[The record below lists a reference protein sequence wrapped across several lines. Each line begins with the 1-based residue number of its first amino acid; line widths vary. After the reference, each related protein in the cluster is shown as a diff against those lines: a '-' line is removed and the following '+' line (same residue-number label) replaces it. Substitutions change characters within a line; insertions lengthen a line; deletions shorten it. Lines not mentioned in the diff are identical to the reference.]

1 MCPTIDTPP
10 RLWTYVESRLT
21 AQGLSTGD
29 LARATGLN
37 RSQFSAWRRGSKITI
52 ETARTLAAFFGS
64 PLLEVMV
71 AADLITAQE
80 ADLRHA
86 QPDPA
91 GLSDTAIL
99 AELGSRLAHL
109 HHRCHGQDSPQPG
122 SPVRSGWLIVPTDNQ
137 HALPPS

>member
-10 RLWTYVESRLT
+10 RLWSYIASRLT

-52 ETARTLAAFFGS
+52 DTARTLADFFS
-64 PLLEVMV
+64 RPLLEVMV
-71 AADLITAQE
+71 AAELITAEE
-80 ADLRHA
+80 AELRHA

-91 GLSDTAIL
+91 TLSNTAIL
-99 AELGSRLAHL
+99 AELDNRLAHR
-109 HHRCHGQDSPQPG
+109 HHRHYGRRSPDQAVSCSQVDRP
-122 SPVRSGWLIVPTDNQ
+122 
-137 HALPPS
+137 H